1 VKASSA
7 VVRCHGPGYSHRFHG
22 LNEDGEA
29 EAKTAVSI
37 VRPVAGILGR
47 FTDHEIWR
55 RPNIAAILPGAFRGA
70 GPAIGH
76 LGTER
81 LVTRKESM
89 PEASSA
95 AVGAPPP
102 GDVRG
107 LPPGASAD
115 HDWAL
120 CGVPRAPQQQWSVRA
135 WQPFAQRL
143 TMADQVQ
150 TPQEICGSKTS
161 IYREFIF
168 EKHVFFSVRLHRT
181 PLGRPKAS
189 A

>member
-1 VKASSA
+1 MKASSA
-7 VVRCHGPGYSHRFHG
+7 VVRCHGPGHSHRFHG
-22 LNEDGEA
+22 LDEDGEA

-55 RPNIAAILPGAFRGA
+55 GPNIAAILPEAFRGA

-81 LVTRKESM
+81 LATRKESM

-107 LPPGASAD
+107 LPPGAEAD

-120 CGVPRAPQQQWSVRA
+120 SGVPRGPQQQWVSVC
-135 WQPFAQRL
+135 
-143 TMADQVQ
+143 
-150 TPQEICGSKTS
+150 CGVSR
-161 IYREFIF
+161 YR
-168 EKHVFFSVRLHRT
+168 
-181 PLGRPKAS
+181 P
-189 A
+189 